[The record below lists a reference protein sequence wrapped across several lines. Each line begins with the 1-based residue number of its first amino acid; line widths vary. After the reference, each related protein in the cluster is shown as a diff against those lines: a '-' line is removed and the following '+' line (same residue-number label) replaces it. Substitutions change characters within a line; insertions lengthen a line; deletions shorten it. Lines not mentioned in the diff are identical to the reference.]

1 MRYKAVFV
9 DIDNTLLSFDGYV
22 KQTMAEGFAH
32 FGLPAYTPDMYDVF
46 TRENDSLWQRL
57 EQGALDFQTLQQMRW
72 NSVFRALGISFD
84 GPTFERYFRGAL
96 HESAIPEP
104 GAYALLERLYG
115 NTILCVASNGPLE
128 QQLHRLALADMARY
142 FSFCFISEDIGAAKP
157 ARAFFETAFSRLNAG
172 RALPILPSE
181 TLMLGDRLSSDIAG
195 GREYGM
201 HTCYYKR
208 GSGMPAAGEAEFVV
222 DTLPELVSLFS
233 V

>member
-1 MRYKAVFV
+1 
-9 DIDNTLLSFDGYV
+9 
-22 KQTMAEGFAH
+22 
-32 FGLPAYTPDMYDVF
+32 
-46 TRENDSLWQRL
+46 
-57 EQGALDFQTLQQMRW
+57 
-72 NSVFRALGISFD
+72 
-84 GPTFERYFRGAL
+84 
-96 HESAIPEP
+96 
-104 GAYALLERLYG
+104 
-115 NTILCVASNGPLE
+115 
-128 QQLHRLALADMARY
+128 MARY